1 MKRFRI
7 IVKTNNKNYPIKV
20 ASMSFSN
27 LETAKLSLNKDLSSK
42 IIIVHDLNDADFIIN
57 NYMKRIRKNFT
68 INNEKFEKYY
78 EILIEN
84 KPISTIF
91 KKK

>member
-1 MKRFRI
+1 
-7 IVKTNNKNYPIKV
+7 
-20 ASMSFSN
+20 MSFSN
-27 LETAKLSLNKDLSSK
+27 LETAKLSLNKNLSSK

-68 INNEKFEKYY
+68 INDEKFEKYH
-78 EILIEN
+78 ETLIEN